1 MEGGGEAGARL
12 LRDGSVAELYGK
24 FDEGRPA
31 ESDRSDDGDDDF
43 VVERID
49 RQDGEDRR
57 IHRSRLSQSLTNPC
71 ETLISCSFR
80 TRKDGRTSGECAQ
93 HLRITCDS
101 SSGLICDF
109 VHETHDREREGLVY
123 LVYFL
128 EARLGSFQDDSPL
141 YPLDDFRVL
150 QATIRHLAAREY
162 FPHKYPVCPYI

>member
-1 MEGGGEAGARL
+1 MEGGGEAGARV
-12 LRDGSVAELYGK
+12 LRDGNVAELYGK

-43 VVERID
+43 VVDRID

-93 HLRITCDS
+93 HLRITSYTSLKHALGRS
-101 SSGLICDF
+101 SMIPRCTRSTTSVF
-109 VHETHDREREGLVY
+109 
-123 LVYFL
+123 
-128 EARLGSFQDDSPL
+128 
-141 YPLDDFRVL
+141 FR
-150 QATIRHLAAREY
+150 R
-162 FPHKYPVCPYI
+162 P